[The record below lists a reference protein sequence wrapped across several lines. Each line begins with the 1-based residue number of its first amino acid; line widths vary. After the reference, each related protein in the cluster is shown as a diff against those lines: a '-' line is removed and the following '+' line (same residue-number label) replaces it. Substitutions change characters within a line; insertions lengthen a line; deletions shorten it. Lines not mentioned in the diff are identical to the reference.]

1 MNAAGDSRPVNGGAP
16 TESTRDAVLICL
28 CLFLSTA
35 LLFSRALGNGFID
48 LDDPDYV
55 TRNPHVHAGIT
66 GESLRWAMTSF
77 DAGNWHPLTWLS
89 HMLDREWFGGEPR
102 GHHATN
108 VLFHALN
115 AAMAFLALRR
125 LTGAFWTSA
134 LSAALFAWHPL
145 RVESVAW
152 VAERKDV
159 LSVFFGLAALWAYGF
174 YARPQGGSSATTAGE
189 GARISGHSGARYY
202 ILALGLFA
210 LSLMCKPM
218 LVTLPFL
225 FLVLDWWPLGRG
237 LGWGKLVLEKAPF
250 LVLSTVS
257 CVLTYLA
264 QEKGGAV
271 IEGETMAGRWQNA
284 IVSVAAYVRDF
295 VWPTHLAV
303 GYPRPDHWSAGT
315 VAEATIAVLAIT
327 GVAAWGWR
335 RYPWVTVGWLWFLG
349 TLVPV
354 LGFVQVGLQARA
366 DRYTYF
372 PVLGLQLAL
381 LWTVRE
387 VRWFRSAPWLAGA
400 GAAVLLLLSAV
411 GTWTQLA
418 IWNNSNSLYD
428 HALAVTTDN
437 YLAHGW
443 LGTTLLNNGHTSEAI
458 VQFQKALE
466 LKPGFVSVRYRL
478 GLALEKADRDIEAL
492 SEYEAFLRARPD
504 NAEAQLRCANLL
516 ARLNRDTDALPHYER
531 AIQLKPENDQAQ
543 CDYADSLRALNR
555 LGEACRHYQT
565 AVRLQPTNA
574 FAHFGLASGLEGL
587 GRTNDALEHY
597 VEAARLLPGL
607 ADAHYNAGVIL
618 LKQTEAM
625 EAMVHF
631 QCVVKSQ
638 PAYVSAYVGM
648 GLAAERLGRRGEAV
662 KYYEKALELDP
673 AFPGLRQNL
682 DEAQRK
688 QLAETPS
695 NGVR

>member
-1 MNAAGDSRPVNGGAP
+1 MNVAGDSQPVKGGAP
-16 TESTRDAVLICL
+16 PESTRDAALVCL

-55 TRNPHVHAGIT
+55 TRNVHVHAGIS
-66 GESLRWAMTSF
+66 GESLRWAVTSF

-89 HMLDREWFGGEPR
+89 HMLDWEWFGGEPR

-108 VLFHALN
+108 IFFHALN

-159 LSVFFGLAALWAYGF
+159 LSVFFGLAALWAYGC
-174 YARPQGGSSATTAGE
+174 YARPEDRSNAMRQGDGDTISRQPAT
-189 GARISGHSGARYY
+189 RYY
-202 ILALGLFA
+202 MLALGFFA

-225 FLVLDWWPLGRG
+225 FLVLDWWPFGRRPS
-237 LGWGKLVLEKAPF
+237 WRKLVLEKTPF

-257 CVLTYLA
+257 CVLTFLA

-271 IEGETMAGRWQNA
+271 IEGEGIAGRWQNA
-284 IVSVAAYVRDF
+284 VVSVAAYVQDF
-295 VWPTHLAV
+295 FWPMNLAV
-303 GYPRPDHWSAGT
+303 GYPRPDHWPAGA
-315 VAEATIAVLAIT
+315 VAEAAIAVLVIT
-327 GVAAWGWR
+327 AVAVWGCR
-335 RYPWVTVGWLWFLG
+335 RRPWVAVGWLWFLG

-354 LGFVQVGLQARA
+354 LGLVQVGLQARA

-387 VRWFRSAPWLAGA
+387 VRWFRSAPWLAATGA
-400 GAAVLLLLSAV
+400 VAFLLLSAV
-411 GTWTQLA
+411 STWKQLA
-418 IWNNSNSLYD
+418 VWNNSSSLYD

-443 LGTTLLNNGHTSEAI
+443 LGTTLLNNGRTSESI

-466 LKPGFVSVRYRL
+466 LKPGFISVRYRL
-478 GLALEKADRDIEAL
+478 GLALEKADRNTEAL
-492 SEYEAFLRARPD
+492 SEYEAFLRARPG

-516 ARLNRDTDALPHYER
+516 ARLNRDAEALSHYER
-531 AIQLKPENDQAQ
+531 AIQIKPEDDQAE
-543 CDYADSLRALNR
+543 CDYADSLRTLGR
-555 LGEACRHYQT
+555 FGEACRRYQT

-574 FAHFGLASGLEGL
+574 FAHFGLASGLEDL

-597 VEAARLLPGL
+597 LKAASLRPSL

-618 LKQTEAM
+618 LKQAQASEAM
-625 EAMVHF
+625 THF
-631 QCVVKSQ
+631 QCAAKSQ
-638 PAYVSAYVGM
+638 PTYVSAYVGM
-648 GLAAERLGRRGEAV
+648 GLAAERLGRAAEAV
-662 KYYEKALELDP
+662 RFYEKALELDP

-682 DEAQRK
+682 DEAQTK
-688 QLAETPS
+688 LAGAPS
-695 NGVR
+695 TGAK